1 MPPVKFICVGLGR
14 KAQKHL
20 SPVHIETGLAC
31 SFRPWTEPG
40 LNSGLND
47 KLSQNGPIHAGDL
60 AHPDIFS
67 IKIFMNMKMD
77 CVSF

>member
-1 MPPVKFICVGLGR
+1 MSLG
-14 KAQKHL
+14 
-20 SPVHIETGLAC
+20 C

-40 LNSGLND
+40 LNSGPID

-60 AHPDIFS
+60 AQPDIFS